1 MSNIYAIFVDKDT
14 SLKRYEKN
22 ALLRFFGLF
31 LGAFMLMFLLL
42 GSLYYLQEKNRLA
55 KELEITSKMEY
66 IECMQLQMGDCK
78 ENKNL
83 SPNLSEPYKSL
94 LYAFLLILLIFIPIS
109 IVLSLFAIKPVRQ
122 ASTMIDNFIANI
134 VHDINTPIAT
144 IMLNVKSLLKKQSAY
159 PKKLQ
164 RILSSSQQLN
174 DMQHDLLALADE
186 KENIEFEEVK
196 LKDTVEEI
204 VDSFKLQYSQQAFEL
219 NFTPQTIWVNQVDF
233 RRIVQNLISN
243 AVKYNRENNPIKI
256 FNKGTT
262 LYIHDQGK
270 GMAHP
275 KKVFEKNYR
284 EDYTIQGNGLGLASV
299 LAMLKRNKI
308 EIEVQSKLNV
318 GTKIKLS
325 LNASNV

>member
-1 MSNIYAIFVDKDT
+1 MFVDKGT

-31 LGAFMLMFLLL
+31 LGAFMLMFFLL
-42 GSLYYLQEKNRLA
+42 GSLYYLQEKSRLS

-78 ENKNL
+78 ERKNL
-83 SPNLSEPYKSL
+83 SPNLRELYKSL
-94 LYAFLLILLIFIPIS
+94 FYALVLVLLIFVPIS
-109 IVLSLFAIKPVRQ
+109 LTLSLFAIKPVRQ
-122 ASTMIDNFIANI
+122 ASSMIDNFIANI

-144 IMLNVKSLLKKQSAY
+144 IMLNVKSLLKKLPQQ

-164 RILSSSQQLN
+164 RILSSSQQLS
-174 DMQHDLLALADE
+174 DMQYDLLALADE
-186 KENIEFEEVK
+186 KERIEFEEVE
-196 LKDTVEEI
+196 LKETVEEL
-204 VDSFKLQYSQQAFEL
+204 VDGFRLQYPQQPFEL
-219 NFTPQTIWVNQVDF
+219 NLTTQTLWVNRVDF
-233 RRIVQNLISN
+233 RRVIQNLISN
-243 AVKYNRENNPIKI
+243 AVKYNQENNPVKI
-256 FNKGTT
+256 FNKREL

-275 KKVFEKNYR
+275 EKVFEKNYR

-308 EIEVQSKLNV
+308 EIDVQSKLKE